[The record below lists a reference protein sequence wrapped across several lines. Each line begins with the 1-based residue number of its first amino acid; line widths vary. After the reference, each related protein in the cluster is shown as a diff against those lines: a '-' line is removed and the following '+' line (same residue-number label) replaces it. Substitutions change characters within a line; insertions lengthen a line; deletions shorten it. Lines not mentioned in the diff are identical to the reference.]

1 MPQIEA
7 WRLVKASLPYLLA
20 LFIGSYMGYKWE
32 HSDYI
37 QANNALSEYK
47 ASSVNTSLEGKVLVL
62 ATTLKLSEEIASKA
76 GQIELLQTQLT
87 EKEASY
93 AIERKTW
100 MSSHPLPTSCVFDDN
115 RMQYIKGAT
124 AAANNSIASGLA
136 TTTK

>member
-1 MPQIEA
+1 MLKIEA

-37 QANNALSEYK
+37 QATNALSEYK
-47 ASSVNTSLEGKVLVL
+47 ASSANTSLEGKVLVL
-62 ATTLKLSEEIASKA
+62 ATTLKLSEEIASKSE
-76 GQIELLQTQLT
+76 QIQTLQTQLT

-100 MSSHPLPTSCVFDDN
+100 MSSHPLPISCVFDDN
-115 RMQYIKGAT
+115 RVQYIKRAT
-124 AAANNSIASGLA
+124 TAVNNSIASGLA